1 MKAITAHIYGGLH
14 PGSII
19 KVDDNSGAKTLKM
32 LSKGGYKGRRG
43 RAPDIGV
50 ADVFQ
55 AAVVLGKVDMR
66 KKIVRA
72 VVIRQRKEYRR
83 FTGERIKFEDNA
95 CVLITDKNEP
105 QASEIKG
112 VVAKE
117 VAERFPKIA
126 TISKN
131 VV

>member
-1 MKAITAHIYGGLH
+1 MKAIAAHIYGGMH
-14 PGSII
+14 PGSIL
-19 KVDDNSGAKTLKM
+19 KVDDNSGAKM
-32 LSKGGYKGRRG
+32 LRMVSKAKYRGRRG
-43 RAPDIGV
+43 RLADIGV
-50 ADVFQ
+50 GDIFS
-55 AAVVLGKVDMR
+55 AAVIQGKVDMR

-72 VVIRQRKEYRR
+72 VVIRQKKEYRR
-83 FTGERIKFEDNA
+83 FTGERIAFEDNA
-95 CVLITDKNEP
+95 CVLINEKNEP

-126 TISKN
+126 TIAKN

>member
-1 MKAITAHIYGGLH
+1 MKAIAAHIYGGLH

-19 KVDDNSGAKTLKM
+19 KVDDNSGAKM
-32 LSKGGYKGRRG
+32 LRMVSKAKYRGRRG
-43 RAPDIGV
+43 RAADIGV
-50 ADVFQ
+50 GDIFQ
-55 AAVVLGKVDMR
+55 ASVIQGKVDMR

-72 VVIRQRKEYRR
+72 VVIRQRKEYHR
-83 FTGERIKFEDNA
+83 FTGETIAFEDNA
-95 CVLITDKNEP
+95 CVLINEKNEP

>member
-1 MKAITAHIYGGLH
+1 MKAIAAHIYGGMH
-14 PGSII
+14 PGSIL
-19 KVDDNSGAKTLKM
+19 KVDDNSGAKTIKIIA
-32 LSKGGYKGRRG
+32 KEKYRGRRG
-43 RAPDIGV
+43 RS
-50 ADVFQ
+50 ADVGVGDIFKG
-55 AAVVLGKVDMR
+55 AVVQGKVDMR

-72 VVIRQRKEYRR
+72 VIIRQRKNYRR
-83 FTGERIKFEDNA
+83 FTGERISFEDNA
-95 CVLITDKNEP
+95 AVLITDKGEP

>member
-1 MKAITAHIYGGLH
+1 MKAIAAHIYGGML
-14 PGSII
+14 
-19 KVDDNSGAKTLKM
+19 KVDDNSGAKM
-32 LSKGGYKGRRG
+32 LRMISKAKYRGRRG
-43 RAPDIGV
+43 RLADIGV
-50 ADVFQ
+50 GDIFS
-55 AAVVLGKVDMR
+55 AAVIQGKVDMR

-72 VVIRQRKEYRR
+72 VVIRQKKEYRR
-83 FTGERIKFEDNA
+83 FTGERIAFEDNA
-95 CVLITDKNEP
+95 CVLINEKNEP

>member
-1 MKAITAHIYGGLH
+1 MKAIAAHIYGGLH

-19 KVDDNSGAKTLKM
+19 RVDDNSGAKVLRM
-32 LSKGGYKGRRG
+32 LSKEKYRGRRG
-43 RAPDIGV
+43 RLADIGV
-50 ADVFQ
+50 GDIFQ
-55 AAVVLGKVDMR
+55 GSVIQGKVDMR

-72 VVIRQRKEYRR
+72 VVIRQKKEYGR
-83 FTGERIKFEDNA
+83 FTGERIGFEDNS
-95 CVLITDKNEP
+95 CVLVNEKNEP

-112 VVAKE
+112 IVAKE

-126 TISKN
+126 TIAKN

>member
-1 MKAITAHIYGGLH
+1 MKAISAHIYGGMH

-32 LSKGGYKGRRG
+32 LSKAGYKGRRG

-50 ADVFQ
+50 ADIFQ

-95 CVLITDKNEP
+95 SVLITDKNEP

>member
-1 MKAITAHIYGGLH
+1 MKAIAAHIYGGLH
-14 PGSII
+14 PGSKI
-19 KVDDNSGAKTLKM
+19 KVDDNSGAKM
-32 LSKGGYKGRRG
+32 LRMINKEKYRGRRG
-43 RAPDIGV
+43 RTADIGV
-50 ADVFQ
+50 GDIFSASVR
-55 AAVVLGKVDMR
+55 VGKVEMR

-72 VVIRQRKEYRR
+72 VVIRQKKEFRR

>member
-1 MKAITAHIYGGLH
+1 MKAIAAHIYGGMH
-14 PGSII
+14 PGSIL
-19 KVDDNSGAKTLKM
+19 KVDDNSGAKM
-32 LSKGGYKGRRG
+32 LRMISKAKYRGRRG
-43 RAPDIGV
+43 RLADIGV
-50 ADVFQ
+50 GDIFS
-55 AAVVLGKVDMR
+55 AAVIQGKVDMR

-72 VVIRQRKEYRR
+72 VVIRQKKEYRR
-83 FTGERIKFEDNA
+83 FTGERIAFEDNA
-95 CVLITDKNEP
+95 CVLINEKNEP

-126 TISKN
+126 TIARN

>member
-1 MKAITAHIYGGLH
+1 MKAIAASMYGGLH

-19 KVDDNSGAKTLKM
+19 KVDDNSGAKSIRIIAKE
-32 LSKGGYKGRRG
+32 KYRGRRG
-43 RAPDIGV
+43 RNADIGIGDTFV
-50 ADVFQ
+50 GAII
-55 AAVVLGKVDMR
+55 LGKVEMR
-66 KKIVRA
+66 KKILRA
-72 VVIRQRKEYRR
+72 VIVRQRKEYRR
-83 FTGERIKFEDNA
+83 FTGERIRFEDNA

-117 VAERFPKIA
+117 VAERFPKVA

>member
-1 MKAITAHIYGGLH
+1 MKAIAAHIYGGLH

-19 KVDDNSGAKTLKM
+19 RVDDNSGAKVLRM
-32 LSKGGYKGRRG
+32 LSKEKYRGRRG
-43 RAPDIGV
+43 RLADIGV
-50 ADVFQ
+50 GDIFQ
-55 AAVVLGKVDMR
+55 GSVIQGKVDMR

-72 VVIRQRKEYRR
+72 VVIRQKKEYRR
-83 FTGERIKFEDNA
+83 FTGERIGFEDNS
-95 CVLITDKNEP
+95 CVLVNEKNEP

-112 VVAKE
+112 IVAKE

-126 TISKN
+126 TIAKN

>member
-1 MKAITAHIYGGLH
+1 MRAITAHIYGGMH

-19 KVDDNSGAKTLKM
+19 RVDDNSGAKTLRLVAKE
-32 LSKGGYKGRRG
+32 KYRGRRG
-43 RAPDIGV
+43 RTADIGV
-50 ADVFQ
+50 GDVLKG
-55 AAVVLGKVDMR
+55 AVIQGKVDMR

-72 VVIRQRKEYRR
+72 VIIRQKKEYRR
-83 FTGERIKFEDNA
+83 FTGERIRFEDNA

-105 QASEIKG
+105 QGSEIKG

>member
-1 MKAITAHIYGGLH
+1 MKAIAAHVYGGMH

-19 KVDDNSGAKTLKM
+19 KVDDNSGAKTLRIV
-32 LSKGGYKGRRG
+32 SKEKYRGRRG
-43 RAPDIGV
+43 QSADIGV
-50 ADVFQ
+50 ADIFQ
-55 AAVVLGKVDMR
+55 AAVVQGKVEMR

-72 VVIRQRKEYRR
+72 VVIRQRKEFRR
-83 FTGERIKFEDNA
+83 FTGERIAFEDNA
-95 CVLITDKNEP
+95 CVLINEKNEP

-126 TISKN
+126 TIAKN